1 MSNGDRNRTTRSFRT
16 AVIVA
21 VCFGVVAA
29 ATTWYQ
35 TVHARHRDLAEVDQH
50 SRDVLQ
56 AMTAP
61 TAVALAGSDSG
72 ARAVLADRLE
82 GYGRIVGFAAYRAD
96 GRLVAAGRAVRTMA
110 DTLPRLFDTAL
121 ATRPSVVLSTHWQGL
136 PVRVVAVGVRGPRGE
151 LRGVLAV
158 VQDISYI
165 DDQAVQRLT
174 AAAVWILMLML
185 LVVMFIAAATWLTYD
200 RQLHKLAEWMRRL
213 RTENVP
219 ESPPPG
225 LPNPLL
231 VSESTRLAASLR
243 AARSVGL
250 SESEATVR
258 SEMVWTRER
267 LRAHAVACLK
277 HGQLVVMSNREPYLH
292 DLRDGEP
299 VLTRP
304 AGGLVSALDPVLQ
317 ACGGLWIAHGAGSGD
332 HQTADQFG
340 HLTVPPDAPCYT
352 LRRVWMTREEEQRY
366 YYGFANQGL
375 WPLCHLAHERPVFRA
390 SDWETYRR
398 INQRFADIALT
409 EMAQGDGMVL
419 VQDYHLALV
428 PQMIKAQRPD
438 LRVGI
443 FWHIPWPHPDIY
455 RICPWRA
462 EILAGM
468 LGADLVGFHLQQYC
482 NNFLDSVDRM
492 IEARLERDRFVVSYG
507 GHATAV
513 RALPISVDETL
524 PSAQLSG
531 PLARTLER
539 YRQSGVQIAVGVDRI
554 DYTKGLPERF
564 RAIRRLLRKYPEY
577 AGRFSF
583 VQLGAPSRTH
593 IPRYRNL
600 VTDLESLADAINR
613 EFGNDR
619 WQPIHLLVGQTDGAS
634 VRAYLRLASICIVS
648 SLHDGMNLV
657 AKEFVAAQSEGSGVL
672 ILSEFAGAAHE
683 LPDALIIN
691 PYDIDGFADTIRA
704 AFDLEPHE
712 RRSRMQRMH
721 RAVEEHNVFRWAA
734 DLLTQL
740 AATEPGGT
748 PITPPTASGPSAPGQ
763 PVVPLERAGSIV
775 DLAER
780 A

>member
-1 MSNGDRNRTTRSFRT
+1 MKPGERRQTASTVRT

-21 VCFGVVAA
+21 VSFGLIATGITWYRTVTQRRRDVAA
-29 ATTWYQ
+29 
-35 TVHARHRDLAEVDQH
+35 VDQH
-50 SRDVLQ
+50 GQNLLQ
-56 AMTAP
+56 GLMTPAT
-61 TAVALAGSDSG
+61 TALGASDSA
-72 ARAVLADRLE
+72 ARDELGDRLE
-82 GYGRIVGFAAYRAD
+82 GYGRVVGFAVYRPT
-96 GRLVAAGRAVRTMA
+96 GVLVDAARAMRGMA
-110 DTLPRLFDTAL
+110 DTLAPLLDSAL
-121 ATRPSVVLSTHWQGL
+121 AGRRSVAISTDWQGL
-136 PVRVVAVGVRGPRGE
+136 PVRVLATRLTSADGNVAGTLVM
-151 LRGVLAV
+151 

-174 AAAVWILMLML
+174 ASAVWILILML

-219 ESPPPG
+219 ESPPPD

-267 LRAHAVACLK
+267 LRAHAVACLR

-292 DLRDGEP
+292 EMRDGEP
-299 VLTRP
+299 ALTVP

-317 ACGGLWIAHGAGSGD
+317 ACGGLWIAYGAGSGD
-332 HQTADQFG
+332 RMTADEFG

-352 LRRVWMTREEEQRY
+352 LRRVWMTKAEEQHY
-366 YYGFANQGL
+366 YYGFANEGL
-375 WPLCHLAHERPVFRA
+375 WPLCHLAHERPIFRIA
-390 SDWETYRR
+390 DWEAYRR
-398 INQRFADIALT
+398 INQRFADIAID
-409 EMAQGDGMVL
+409 EMGAGNGMVL

-428 PQMIKAQRPD
+428 PQMIKARRPD
-438 LRVGI
+438 LRVGL
-443 FWHIPWPHPDIY
+443 FWHIPWPHPDIF

-482 NNFLDSVDRM
+482 NNFLDSIDRM

-524 PSAQLSG
+524 ESAQLSG

-539 YRQSGVQIAVGVDRI
+539 YQHSGVQIAVGVDRI

-564 RAIRRLLRKYPEY
+564 RAIRRFLRKYPEY
-577 AGRFSF
+577 AGKFTF

-600 VTDLESLADAINR
+600 VKDLESLADAINR
-613 EFGNDR
+613 EFGNEQ
-619 WQPIHLLVGQTDGAS
+619 WQPLHLLVGQTDGAM
-634 VRAYLRLASICIVS
+634 VRAYLRVASICIVS

-657 AKEFVAAQSEGSGVL
+657 AKEFVAAQAGGSGVL

-691 PYDIDGFADTIRA
+691 PYDIDGFADTIRTA
-704 AFDLEPHE
+704 MDLEPDE
-712 RRSRMQRMH
+712 RRARMRRMR

-740 AATEPGGT
+740 AATDPGT
-748 PITPPTASGPSAPGQ
+748 ALAQTPPTAAPPPTGA
-763 PVVPLERAGSIV
+763 PAPMEPGAATADVAG
-775 DLAER
+775 R
-780 A
+780 

>member
-1 MSNGDRNRTTRSFRT
+1 MSNGEARQMARSLRT

-21 VCFGVVAA
+21 VCFGLVAA
-29 ATTWYQ
+29 GTTWYL
-35 TVHARHRDLAEVDQH
+35 TVRDRHRDLAEVDQH
-50 SRDVLQ
+50 SRELLRT
-56 AMTAP
+56 MTAP
-61 TAVALAGSDSG
+61 TAAALAGSDSS
-72 ARAVLADRLE
+72 ARAVLADRVE
-82 GYGRIVGFAAYRAD
+82 GYGRIVGFAAYRPD
-96 GRLVAAGRAVRTMA
+96 GHLVAAGRAIRDMA
-110 DTLPRLFDTAL
+110 DTLPQQFDTTL
-121 ATRPSVVLSTHWQGL
+121 ATRPSVVFSTHWQGL
-136 PVRVVAVGVRGPRGE
+136 PVRILVTRVSGAGGAARGM
-151 LRGVLAV
+151 LAV

-174 AAAVWILMLML
+174 ASAVWILMLML
-185 LVVMFIAAATWLTYD
+185 LVVMFIAAATWLSYD

-267 LRAHAVACLK
+267 LRAHAVACLR

-292 DLRDGEP
+292 ELRDGEP

-332 HQTADQFG
+332 RQTADQFG
-340 HLTVPPDAPCYT
+340 HITVPPDAPCYT
-352 LRRVWMTREEEQRY
+352 LRRVWMTKEEEQRY

-375 WPLCHLAHERPVFRA
+375 WPLCHLAHERPIFRA
-390 SDWETYRR
+390 PDWDAYRG
-398 INQRFADIALT
+398 INQRFADIALD
-409 EMAQGDGMVL
+409 EMAQGGGMVL

-438 LRVGI
+438 LRVGL
-443 FWHIPWPHPDIY
+443 FWHIPWPHPDVF

-468 LGADLVGFHLQQYC
+468 LGADLVAFHLQQYC

-539 YRQSGVQIAVGVDRI
+539 YRQSGVEIAVGVDRI

-564 RAIRRLLRKYPEY
+564 RAIRRFFRKYPEF

-613 EFGNDR
+613 EFGNER

-634 VRAYLRLASICIVS
+634 VRAYLRLASVCIVS

-657 AKEFVAAQSEGSGVL
+657 AKEFVAAQSGGSGVL

-691 PYDIDGFADTIRA
+691 PYDIEGFADTIRTA
-704 AFDLEPHE
+704 IDLEPDE
-712 RRSRMQRMH
+712 RRARMRRMH

-740 AATEPGGT
+740 AATEPGSAL
-748 PITPPTASGPSAPGQ
+748 PIPPSGAGPPLAGQLVAPAA
-763 PVVPLERAGSIV
+763 PAGSV
-775 DLAER
+775 AEVAHR